1 MIETVYDLREALI
14 AVQACKDAAPIP
26 ILVTFSFHT
35 VDKGGRTVMGN
46 SVNDIVKALVANGV
60 TALAK
65 LWLFSTRGS
74 SGDYQDDAGIN
85 YSSAD
90 RAT

>member
-1 MIETVYDLREALI
+1 M
-14 AVQACKDAAPIP
+14 QACKDAAPIP

-35 VDKGGRTVMGN
+35 VDKCGRTVMGN
-46 SVNDIVKALVANGV
+46 SVNDIVKALVA
-60 TALAK
+60 TEYSFWRK

-90 RAT
+90 RNLMRENQ